1 MPLGGQND
9 SFFSMISVGH
19 LCHGFLLGIW
29 KPFHIVLLLVI
40 ELCSRLTL
48 CSWNIRGAEL
58 TQLRSNVRPE
68 GLSVRWSHV
77 FIYDATVLHEKEKS
91 MMEFLCASVR
101 LCFQECWTF
110 ETIQFFLDDVTSM
123 FDPRAGGWVW
133 SGIVFQQAS
142 GCPVGG
148 RASSRPRD
156 VTARKTGLLW
166 MIVATVADL
175 GSSEGPKAPV
185 DIGFFLRSNAGFNLL
200 LTFLLASY
208 RNMDLNQSTI
218 ACLLAWTAKFFVFWY
233 YDKRREKSAWRVRG
247 SCFLVSDAKNFSCNS
262 EKRIITCDRRLCK
275 VQIR

>member
-1 MPLGGQND
+1 
-9 SFFSMISVGH
+9 MISAGR
-19 LCHGFLLGIW
+19 LCHGFLLGMW

-40 ELCSRLTL
+40 EQCIRLTL
-48 CSWNIRGAEL
+48 CPWNIRGAEL
-58 TQLRSNVRPE
+58 TQLCSNCRHE

-77 FIYDATVLHEKEKS
+77 FIYDATVLQEKEKS
-91 MMEFLCASVR
+91 MMEFLSAPVR

-110 ETIQFFLDDVTSM
+110 ETIQFFLNDVTSM
-123 FDPRAGGWVW
+123 FDPRAGDWVW

-175 GSSEGPKAPV
+175 GSSDGLKA
-185 DIGFFLRSNAGFNLL
+185 DIWTSASSSAVTRDL

-208 RNMDLNQSTI
+208 WKMYLNQSTF
-218 ACLLAWTAKFFVFWY
+218 ACLLAWTAKFLVFWY
-233 YDKRREKSAWRVRG
+233 YNKRREEKCVVG
-247 SCFLVSDAKNFSCNS
+247 KGKFFPCFWC
-262 EKRIITCDRRLCK
+262 EKLLLLFFPQNYDVCK

>member
-1 MPLGGQND
+1 M
-9 SFFSMISVGH
+9 
-19 LCHGFLLGIW
+19 
-29 KPFHIVLLLVI
+29 
-40 ELCSRLTL
+40 
-48 CSWNIRGAEL
+48 CSWNIRGAES
-58 TQLRSNVRPE
+58 TQLRSNVRPQ
-68 GLSVRWSHV
+68 GLTVRWSHV
-77 FIYDATVLHEKEKS
+77 FIYDATVLHEKENS
-91 MMEFLCASVR
+91 MMEFLCAPVR

-175 GSSEGPKAPV
+175 GSSEGPKAPL
-185 DIGFFLRSNAGFNLL
+185 DIGFFLRSNAGFNLP

-208 RNMDLNQSTI
+208 RSIWTKVPSPVCWLGLQSF
-218 ACLLAWTAKFFVFWY
+218 WFF
-233 YDKRREKSAWRVRG
+233 DTKTNTGKKSAWRVRG
-247 SCFLVSDAKNFSCNS
+247 SCFFVSDAKNFSYYPFL
-262 EKRIITCDRRLCK
+262 RITVCDRRVCK
-275 VQIR
+275 VQIW